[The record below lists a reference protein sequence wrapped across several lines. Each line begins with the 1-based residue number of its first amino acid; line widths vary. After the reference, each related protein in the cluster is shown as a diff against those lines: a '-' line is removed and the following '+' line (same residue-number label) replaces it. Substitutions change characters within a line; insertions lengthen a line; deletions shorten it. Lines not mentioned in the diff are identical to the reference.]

1 MKFLRLTP
9 ALKATSAP
17 YNQFS
22 LGLKDTIEQT
32 IFSFHSYE
40 DIKIDKDKFSVLE
53 INSVP
58 SWKAL
63 QQIEKINISEVLVND
78 FLKKGFLKKKV
89 SVLFFLLKSFSK
101 IKKYKMQRY
110 T

>member
-1 MKFLRLTP
+1 MKLLRLTP

-40 DIKIDKDKFSVLE
+40 DIKIDKDSRY
-53 INSVP
+53 INLGDWIDHYSY
-58 SWKAL
+58 A
-63 QQIEKINISEVLVND
+63 EFDGDE
-78 FLKKGFLKKKV
+78 LKLKYWD
-89 SVLFFLLKSFSK
+89 
-101 IKKYKMQRY
+101 I
-110 T
+110 